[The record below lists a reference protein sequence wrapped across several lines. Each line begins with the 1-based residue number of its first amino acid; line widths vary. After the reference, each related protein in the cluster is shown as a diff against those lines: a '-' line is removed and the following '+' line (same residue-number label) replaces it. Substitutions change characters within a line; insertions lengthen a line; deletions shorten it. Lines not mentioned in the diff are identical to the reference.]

1 MRANNRDR
9 EDALLEVR
17 IRRLRSIDEL
27 RVSFEYPVS
36 VLAGPNASGKSTV
49 LFSCACAYQVPGARG
64 FAPGRLFPNFSSRQ
78 QNTMADTAQRSEL
91 EFHYLDQ
98 GERRSMVWRRSRA
111 WSRRFAGGSG
121 AGQPSREV
129 YLRTL
134 ANLTNPSEVRS
145 ILRLGR
151 KPMENIHTHTKKSLV
166 INLSDYPI
174 F

>member
-1 MRANNRDR
+1 MPLIDRELRDVWDALRANNRDR

-17 IRRLRSIDEL
+17 IRRLRSIEEL

-49 LFSCACAYQVPGARG
+49 LFACACAYQVPGARG

-78 QNTMADTAQRSEL
+78 RNTMADTAQRSEL

-98 GERRSMVWRRSRA
+98 GERRSMAWRRSRA

-121 AGQPSREV
+121 AGQPAREV
-129 YLRTL
+129 YLRT
-134 ANLTNPSEVRS
+134 ARS
-145 ILRLGR
+145 SW
-151 KPMENIHTHTKKSLV
+151 TA
-166 INLSDYPI
+166 YPRMPAYSWTGTR
-174 F
+174 